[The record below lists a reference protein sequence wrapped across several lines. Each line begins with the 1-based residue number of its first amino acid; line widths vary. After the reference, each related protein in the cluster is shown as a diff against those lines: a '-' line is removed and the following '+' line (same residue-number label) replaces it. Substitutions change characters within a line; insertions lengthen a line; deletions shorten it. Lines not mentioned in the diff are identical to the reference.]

1 MFTIVSG
8 LPGAGKTLHTIAH
21 YKKLND
27 DLIKQKKSPR
37 SVFYHGIP
45 LTEEGSNALGWTELT
60 SDEVKNWPD
69 NLPTGAILI
78 VDEAQKHWPVRSPSK
93 AIPPELREIETH
105 RHKGVDL
112 VFITQDPTLL
122 DSHARKLAN
131 EHTHFIRPHGAK
143 YSKRYHSGS
152 GVVSVNNKS
161 ELNALV
167 VSRVGHPKHIYNLY
181 KSAEVHT
188 HKFRPPKLLFYFFG
202 ALIVLCIFIYKIQ
215 GSSFFNPEDAQTSS
229 NTSLQSSTVSTS
241 PPPAEITWS
250 ALLTP
255 EIKGL
260 PYTAPLYRQRATE
273 VTEVPRI
280 AGCAEFKELC
290 HCFTQQGT
298 VIHDINQSACKNRM
312 KYRPFDHLVYN
323 QRENVARSDMRGRND
338 SQVERATSPRRYA
351 N

>member
-122 DSHARKLAN
+122 DSH
-131 EHTHFIRPHGAK
+131 
-143 YSKRYHSGS
+143 
-152 GVVSVNNKS
+152 
-161 ELNALV
+161 
-167 VSRVGHPKHIYNLY
+167 
-181 KSAEVHT
+181 
-188 HKFRPPKLLFYFFG
+188 
-202 ALIVLCIFIYKIQ
+202 
-215 GSSFFNPEDAQTSS
+215 
-229 NTSLQSSTVSTS
+229 
-241 PPPAEITWS
+241 
-250 ALLTP
+250 
-255 EIKGL
+255 
-260 PYTAPLYRQRATE
+260 
-273 VTEVPRI
+273 
-280 AGCAEFKELC
+280 
-290 HCFTQQGT
+290 
-298 VIHDINQSACKNRM
+298 
-312 KYRPFDHLVYN
+312 
-323 QRENVARSDMRGRND
+323 
-338 SQVERATSPRRYA
+338 
-351 N
+351 